1 MLTIARVKRA
11 SIILCTVFLTGVQ
24 MHPKDA
30 ALRQEAAL
38 TGDMEVALSS
48 APTPI
53 SLELGRTNDE
63 TGSEVDVDRE
73 VVEVVPDFRVITN
86 VLDLKRTFFDFLAP
100 KINAAN
106 ANIRQDRKWLLS
118 IQSQGLEETH
128 GARLRSLAREYKV
141 ADDRKLAILL
151 RELMLRV
158 DEIPVS
164 LVLAQGATESG
175 WGRSRFARE
184 ANNFFGIWCF
194 SSGCGLTPLSR
205 DAGRTHQVAR
215 FATVADGVRRY
226 MNNINSHR
234 AYADFR
240 HIRATLKPSE
250 PAGIALAEGLKH
262 YSERGR
268 DYVQDI
274 KRMIR
279 SNQLARFDP

>member
-1 MLTIARVKRA
+1 MT
-11 SIILCTVFLTGVQ
+11 IILCTVLLMGVQ
-24 MHPKDA
+24 THPQDA
-30 ALRQEAAL
+30 AFRQEAVL
-38 TGDMEVALSS
+38 TGDAEVALSP

-53 SLELGRTNDE
+53 SPELHRTADE
-63 TGSEVDVDRE
+63 TKSKVDVDIE
-73 VVEVVPDFRVITN
+73 VVEVVPDFRAITN
-86 VLDLKRTFFDFLAP
+86 VSDRKRTFFDFLAP

-118 IQSQGLEETH
+118 IQSQRLEESH
-128 GARLRSLAREYKV
+128 RVRLRSLASEYKM
-141 ADDRKLAILL
+141 ADDLEVAILL

-175 WGRSRFARE
+175 WGTSRFARE

-215 FATVADGVRRY
+215 FATVADGVRHY
-226 MNNINSHR
+226 MNNINTHR

-240 HIRATLKPSE
+240 HIRATLKPSD

-262 YSERGR
+262 YSERGD

-274 KRMIR
+274 KGMIR
-279 SNQLARFDP
+279 YNQLARFDP